1 MKSQS
6 FSRASRIG
14 AALTGAALLS
24 VSLVPV
30 VQACTRV
37 LWNDD
42 PSGSAGVLV
51 GRTMD
56 WPTSTSPVLTFF
68 PRGSAHNGGQLGALT
83 VVRHNPLEWRAKYA
97 SLVTTIYGVGAA
109 DGVNEKGLAAHLLYL
124 NETDLGP
131 RDPSR
136 PGLQVGLWAQYVL
149 DNAATVEEAL
159 ATLDKVQV
167 VMATVT
173 GPNGRQIKGAVHL
186 VMEDATGDSAL
197 IEYIG
202 GKKIVHHGRDV
213 RVVTNDP
220 PYDQQMATL
229 KTTIS
234 SMEAR
239 GESVAH
245 PNSSTAL
252 PGNVSPLDR
261 LVRASYFLHLL
272 PPPKTEREGIADMLA
287 ITRNVSVPFGAPYK
301 PAAGMAVY
309 NTEYR
314 TAISLKS
321 GAPRYFFELTTQPN
335 LVRAELS
342 RITVPAL
349 GQVMQFDPYRAG
361 NSDAAGDISA
371 HFLPG
376 KAPY

>member
-1 MKSQS
+1 MKPQRLKRTCAILMAGSLL
-6 FSRASRIG
+6 
-14 AALTGAALLS
+14 ALSLS
-24 VSLVPV
+24 PLA
-30 VQACTRV
+30 QACTRI

-42 PSGSAGVLV
+42 PAGAAGVLV

-68 PRGSAHNGGQLGALT
+68 PRGSAHHGGLLGPVT
-83 VVRHNPLEWRAKYA
+83 VIAPADNPATWTAKYA
-97 SLVTTIYGVGAA
+97 SLVTTIYGIGAA
-109 DGVNEKGLAAHLLYL
+109 DGVNEKGLAAHMLYL
-124 NETDLGP
+124 NGTDMGP

-136 PGLQVGLWAQYVL
+136 PGVQIGLWAQYVL

-159 ATLDKVQV
+159 AALDKVQV

-173 GPNGRQIKGAVHL
+173 GPDGRQIKGTVHL
-186 VMEDATGDSAL
+186 MMEDATGDSAL
-197 IEYIG
+197 IEYIN
-202 GKKIVHHGRDV
+202 GKTVVHHNRDV

-229 KTTIS
+229 KAMIS
-234 SMEAR
+234 GMAKR
-239 GESVAH
+239 GENIAH
-245 PNSSTAL
+245 PNSNTAL

-314 TAISLKS
+314 TAMSLK
-321 GAPRYFFELTTQPN
+321 PDTQRYFFELTTQPS
-335 LVRAELS
+335 VVWAELGK
-342 RITVPAL
+342 IAVPAP
-349 GQVMQFDPYRAG
+349 GQVMQFDPYRAD
-361 NSDAAGDISA
+361 NNDAAGDISA
-371 HFLPG
+371 RFIPA